1 MLLSSRGRRNRNR
14 RAPRRGED
22 AGNTHVLEAVIVT
35 SIMLSAVVFV
45 VTYDQPAS
53 GAADART
60 GLGTKAEDAL
70 AILYDTPV
78 DSKFGEDA
86 LSAYIAECMN
96 VSCDNLT
103 ARLDKLVPVGASY
116 ALYVSN
122 GYSTYPVI
130 VEREPAGEAA
140 SATQAFEP
148 RWSSTFLATATE
160 SVSDDDPLLVYAL
173 PIYHSNVVSP
183 GGSQILVR
191 MTGTRTDGSEYVL
204 TASYSTIAQ
213 SSSDLEAVAAS
224 LTFVD
229 SAGNPLPVH
238 NLTGALDT
246 PHRVTLRLAET
257 EGGEI
262 PRGAEVAVHVPRGWT
277 ATAPADANPAWT
289 ILADATDPNGAYSGS
304 TIRASLV
311 DPLSA
316 GADPSA
322 HQDLF
327 IDVTY
332 QGDVLDYYPFVAT
345 LSKGATAIGSMLLR
359 GEQHGN
365 DPPGATPT
373 LHMSV
378 PSPMGHGAYS
388 TWTLSAYIPV
398 NDTSLLEGQLSN
410 RVNVNTIEI
419 MEQEGNPIFGDLVP
433 IESMGG
439 EWTTSSTSLV
449 WRGDVDLHFQA
460 ALNLSF
466 QVSASGTA
474 GPQESRAPFV
484 PPVTFDTFTGR
495 LVERSGWGF
504 YRQAILPTSADYAG
518 FDTES
523 TFGTTPHPIVSDAV
537 YRSTELP
544 GRTTYNVSEL
554 ASLQDSLYGSYVS
567 AEDRS
572 VPVGGEV
579 VISANVQSLLFT
591 LAELGQRAGVTLRF
605 YPPWSGDERTPI
617 YEQENLD
624 QGLLAGEVSQMIVL
638 DMNGDGFGD
647 PVVGTTNGRVIAYH
661 GLTGQRLQGN
671 TYTITAAP
679 EITVLEPITLRGEE
693 YIVVATD
700 ANGDGIF
707 ILDKDFE
714 VVWSYDFQNADTLAA
729 DTTTDMDGD
738 GEPEIIV
745 ARSYEVG
752 ASKNALVYVFK
763 AVDGM
768 PTLLPITPGTP
779 LTQDANAFYYA
790 LGTPVTVL
798 GQDAA
803 GPDGS
808 DPGILVPI
816 QTLVDAGI
824 TIDRTQTPPGINQGS
839 ASTPRAGVQGLDAEG
854 GSTST
859 MFGAPAS
866 VLRDYDYDADG
877 VDDVLLGGASGYV
890 IMANGRVLTQPIYSY
905 IMAPSTAFISADTRS
920 SVETYI
926 LTSDGSII
934 WTDDAW
940 VTSYAP
946 SASVV
951 GAKAIASDEYNSYW
965 VVGTANQIWKSVP
978 VDVPVDDPSAAS
990 YPAQREL
997 EPVTILPTIG
1007 GSPYDLLSRLHEFRD
1022 VWFRGDDGWIVGTR
1036 CPIPAVC
1043 AEPIVLR
1050 TSDGGANWVVLSSAD
1065 GTLDGLGAAVVD
1077 DHLNRI
1083 NFGADGTGWIVGDGG
1098 TLLRKPSGTETW
1110 TELDLATTY
1119 DLLDVA
1125 CKPETPTSCLAV
1137 GESGAAFETTDGGA
1151 TWTNRTGTQGI
1162 PDDKDLYSVGFV
1174 EDDRA
1179 YIGSQNA
1186 VLARFDDADW
1196 TSLPLNYVENNG
1208 YVISTAGDGTG
1219 FAYGGSAANGRVWL
1233 LHDYH
1238 IRSQA
1243 QTVDLGGSLPGCSRI
1258 AFVLLEEGNVTL
1270 AQQTVDVQISVDGS
1284 AWESIGPLAEPSGV
1298 VVDARDPITTGFAE
1312 FDGGCELYFR
1322 IVMETAGDKTIL
1334 SPHVREL
1341 EFTVVYVDAA
1351 GEDYTVPLALDFT
1364 TTTQVDAAHTTA
1376 AWDTTIGALHQP
1388 FVEER
1393 WTRDV
1398 NGEVHDMQTGYDVV
1412 GDAHDDVW
1420 VATGDILSENSPDY
1434 VIYAGTDRDT
1444 VMGAENRVYLLDGR
1458 TGHPAAL
1465 SATLDGEVRH
1475 LRVAEDETGA
1485 PDVLYATTSDSSG
1498 AGTLY
1503 ALDPVSL
1510 VEIWSTTLED
1520 GSPADLETGEFP
1532 GPHTAIF
1539 VGTQATGEDVLGVGH
1554 LFAYN
1559 ETLTPNHLEWR
1570 VIPDDMGKYLIAADV
1585 EEGWLFGPYV
1595 VEVEVEWSET
1605 VTTDGEL
1612 GQEVLRSAR
1621 FYDHFMVTP
1630 PDLVSPPTPVYTA
1643 RLLVWM
1649 DDWS

>member
-1 MLLSSRGRRNRNR
+1 MLLSSRGRRTRNR

-86 LSAYIAECMN
+86 LSAFIAECMN
-96 VSCDNLT
+96 DSCDNLT
-103 ARLDKLVPVGASY
+103 ARLDKLVPTGASY

-130 VEREPAGEAA
+130 VEREPLGEAA
-140 SATQAFEP
+140 SASQAFEP

-160 SVSDDDPLLVYAL
+160 SVASDDPLLVYAL
-173 PIYHSNVVSP
+173 PIYHSNVVTP

-204 TASYSTIAQ
+204 TASYSTVAEA
-213 SSSDLEAVAAS
+213 SSDLESVAAS

-229 SAGNPLPVH
+229 AAGNPLPVH
-238 NLTGALDT
+238 NLTSALDT
-246 PHRVTLRLAET
+246 PQRITLRLAEAQ
-257 EGGEI
+257 GGEI
-262 PRGAEVAVHVPRGWT
+262 PLGAEVFVHVPRGWT
-277 ATAPADANPAWT
+277 ATAPTDANPGWS
-289 ILADATDPNGAYSGS
+289 ILADAEDPDGAYSGS
-304 TIRASLV
+304 TLRASLIE
-311 DPLSA
+311 PLS
-316 GADPSA
+316 SE
-322 HQDLF
+322 HEDLA

-332 QGDVLDYYPFVAT
+332 HGDVLDYYPFVAT
-345 LSKGATAIGSMLLR
+345 VTKGATAIGSMLLR
-359 GEQHGN
+359 GEQHGS
-365 DPPGATPT
+365 DPTGATPA

-378 PSPMGHGAYS
+378 PSPMGNGNAYA

-398 NDTSLLEGQLSN
+398 NDTYLGEDALSN

-419 MEQEGNPIFGDLVP
+419 MEAEGNPIFGDLVP
-433 IESMGG
+433 IDSMGG
-439 EWTTSSTSLV
+439 AWTTGADSLV
-449 WRGDVDLHFQA
+449 WRGDVDLHYQA

-466 QVSASGTA
+466 QVKASGTA
-474 GPQESRAPFV
+474 GPQETRAHFV
-484 PPVTFDTFTGR
+484 PPVTFDTYTGR

-504 YRQAILPTSADYAG
+504 YRQIILPATEDYAG
-518 FDTES
+518 FETES
-523 TFGTTPHPIVSDAV
+523 TFATDPHPVVSEGV
-537 YRSTELP
+537 YRATELP

-554 ASLQDSLYGSYVS
+554 ASIQDSLYGSYVS

-579 VISANVQSLLFT
+579 VISANVQSVLFT

-605 YPPWSGDERTPI
+605 YPPWSGDERVPI

-624 QGLLAGEVSQMIVL
+624 QGFLAGEVSQMIVL
-638 DMNGDGFGD
+638 DMNDDGFGD

-700 ANGDGIF
+700 ANGNGIF
-707 ILDKDFE
+707 VLDKDFE
-714 VVWSYDFQNADTLAA
+714 IVWSYDFQNADTLAA
-729 DTTTDMDGD
+729 DTTTDMNGD

-745 ARSYEVG
+745 ARSYDVG
-752 ASKNALVYVFK
+752 ASKNALVYVFE
-763 AVDGM
+763 AIEGVDS
-768 PTLLPITPGTP
+768 LVPITPDTP
-779 LTQDANAFYYA
+779 LAQDANAFYYA
-790 LGTPVTVL
+790 LGTPVDVL
-798 GQDAA
+798 GLDAA
-803 GPDGS
+803 GPDGAG
-808 DPGILVPI
+808 PGILVPI

-824 TIDRTQTPPGINQGS
+824 TIDRSQTPPAINQGS
-839 ASTPRAGVQGLDAEG
+839 ASTPRAGLQGLDVEG
-854 GSTST
+854 AATST

-890 IMANGRVLTQPIYSY
+890 IMSNGRVLTQPIYSY

-920 SVETYI
+920 SVESYI
-926 LTSDGSII
+926 LTTDGAVI

-946 SASVV
+946 TASAV

-978 VDVPVDDPSAAS
+978 LTVPIDDPSAAS

-997 EPVTILPTIG
+997 EPVTILPTLG
-1007 GSPYDLLSRLHEFRD
+1007 GSPYDLLAQVHEFRD

-1036 CPIPAVC
+1036 CPIVAIC
-1043 AEPIVLR
+1043 TEPIVLR
-1050 TSDGGANWVVLSSAD
+1050 TTDGGSNWVVLSSTD

-1077 DHLNRI
+1077 EDLNRI
-1083 NFGADGTGWIVGDGG
+1083 NFGADDTGWIVGDGG

-1110 TELDLATTY
+1110 TQLDLATTF

-1125 CKPETPTSCLAV
+1125 CKPETPTACLAV

-1151 TWTNRTGTQGI
+1151 TWTNRTGTQGL

-1186 VLARFDDADW
+1186 MLARFDDADW
-1196 TSLPLNYVENNG
+1196 TALPLNYVENDG
-1208 YVISTAGDGTG
+1208 RVISTAGDGTG
-1219 FAYGGSAANGRVWL
+1219 FAYGGSAANGRIWL

-1238 IRSQA
+1238 IRSEA
-1243 QTVDLGGSLPGCSRI
+1243 QTVNLGGSSLPDCSKI
-1258 AFVLLEEGNVTL
+1258 AYVLLEDGNATL
-1270 AQQTVDVQISVDGS
+1270 AQQTVDVDVSLDAS
-1284 AWESIGPLAEPSGV
+1284 TWLSIGPLSEPSGAL
-1298 VVDARDPITTGFAE
+1298 VDAREPSAPNIAD
-1312 FDGGCELYFR
+1312 FDLGTATCDLYFR
-1322 IVMETAGDKTIL
+1322 IGLETAGDKTIL
-1334 SPHVREL
+1334 SPHIREL
-1341 EFTVVYVDAA
+1341 EFVVMYEDAD
-1351 GEDYTVPLALDFT
+1351 GDPHMQPLTLDFT
-1364 TTTQVDAAHTTA
+1364 TTAQVDAARTTA
-1376 AWDTTIGALHQP
+1376 AWDTAIGALHQP

-1398 NGEVHDMQTGYDVV
+1398 DGEVHDVQTGYDVV
-1412 GDAHDDVW
+1412 GDTHDDVW
-1420 VATGDILSENSPDY
+1420 VATGDVLSENSPDY
-1434 VIYAGTDRDT
+1434 IIYAGTDRDT
-1444 VMGAENRVYLLDGR
+1444 VMGEDNRVYLLDGR
-1458 TGHPAAL
+1458 TGHPAAR
-1465 SATLDGEVRH
+1465 SDVLDGEVRQIR
-1475 LRVAEDETGA
+1475 LAEDTSGA
-1485 PDVLYATTSDSSG
+1485 PDVLYATTTDAAG

-1503 ALDPVSL
+1503 ALDPITL
-1510 VEIWSTTLED
+1510 APIWSTALAETA
-1520 GSPADLETGEFP
+1520 PVDLETGEFP

-1554 LFAYN
+1554 LFAFN
-1559 ETLTPNHLEWR
+1559 ETLTPDHLQWR
-1570 VIPDDMGKYLIAADV
+1570 VISDDMGKYLIAAEV

-1605 VTTDGEL
+1605 VTTEGEL